1 MRRRYWLPGLLLIA
15 HGIAAYLITRYY
27 GFAGLTL
34 CAVGA
39 AFLVFGAVDGLKKRF
54 PRAMRHTR
62 RVLLVLLAL
71 VLAVTTAS
79 GIWVGIC
86 CGGAKNPEAAYL
98 IVLGAGVNG
107 TQPSRSL
114 YERLRAAEA
123 YLQTYPNAI
132 AILSGGQGSN
142 EDITE
147 AECMYRWLTAA
158 GIAPERLRK
167 EEKSTSTEENLR
179 FSLALIEAE
188 TGIRPDTVAVVSSEY
203 HLCRA
208 ALLAKREGARA
219 LGVPAPTTNRVYFAQ
234 MLLREACGVWYTL
247 LLG

>member
-1 MRRRYWLPGLLLIA
+1 
-15 HGIAAYLITRYY
+15 
-27 GFAGLTL
+27 
-34 CAVGA
+34 
-39 AFLVFGAVDGLKKRF
+39 
-54 PRAMRHTR
+54 
-62 RVLLVLLAL
+62 
-71 VLAVTTAS
+71 
-79 GIWVGIC
+79 
-86 CGGAKNPEAAYL
+86 
-98 IVLGAGVNG
+98 
-107 TQPSRSL
+107 
-114 YERLRAAEA
+114 
-123 YLQTYPNAI
+123 
-132 AILSGGQGSN
+132 
-142 EDITE
+142 
-147 AECMYRWLTAA
+147 MYRWLTAA